1 MRVLDPAFAAHL
13 ESGETTLCLCWRLTR
28 RDGAILGFT
37 DHDRPLTFD
46 ATAFVPMSGFD
57 AGAASARLGAEVDTS
72 EVAGL
77 LDDDRITPRDLEL
90 GRYAGAVI
98 ETYLVNW
105 LDPAERHLRSRDTIG
120 EVTEQ
125 DGVFRAELRS
135 PHAALNQANG
145 RVYQRSCDADLGDAR
160 CGVDLSGPE
169 RQRVATVTTV
179 LGGHHLRVT
188 GLEDRPVGW
197 SVQGRAEWLTGERA
211 SLVDRI
217 AQQDRDDG
225 GDTIATDAD
234 LLGSVAPGDTVRI
247 IEGCDRAFAT
257 CRDRFGNAVNFR
269 GFPHIPGGD
278 FILRYPREGSRF
290 NGEPLVP

>member
-1 MRVLDPAFAAHL
+1 MRLLDPAFAAHL

-28 RDGAILGFT
+28 KDGAALGFT
-37 DHDRPLTFD
+37 DHDRTLAFEGTEFAPL
-46 ATAFVPMSGFD
+46 SGFD

-77 LDDDRITPRDLEL
+77 LDDERITTRDLEL
-90 GRYAGAVI
+90 GRYESAVI

-105 LDPAERHLRSRDTIG
+105 QDPTQRHLRCRDTIG
-120 EVTEQ
+120 EITER

-135 PHAALNQANG
+135 PHAVLNQVNG
-145 RVYQRSCDADLGDAR
+145 RVYQRGCDADLGDGR
-160 CGVDLSGPE
+160 CGIDLSDPE
-169 RQRVATVTTV
+169 RHRVATVTTV
-179 LGGHHLRVT
+179 LGGHYLRVA
-188 GLEDRPVGW
+188 GLEDRPESW
-197 SVQGRAEWLTGERA
+197 SVHGRAEWLTGERA
-211 SLVDRI
+211 GLVDRI

-247 IEGCDRAFAT
+247 FEGCDRSFST
-257 CRDRFGNAVNFR
+257 CRNRFANAVNFR

-290 NGEPLVP
+290 DGAPLVP